1 MWYALAC
8 VDGGG
13 VSEENTM
20 VGLSQRQVLDVWA
33 ERGVAIVV
41 YDCSEQQI
49 VRFVGLHTSSP
60 ILTWRAYCAVSMGEQ
75 KLGWNRKSWIQ
86 GFQCSWHHHM

>member
-8 VDGGG
+8 VDGG

-20 VGLSQRQVLDVWA
+20 AGLSQRQVLDVWA
-33 ERGVAIVV
+33 ERSVTSVV
-41 YDCSEQQI
+41 YDCSEKQI

-60 ILTWRAYCAVSMGEQ
+60 ILTWRAYYAVCMGEQ
-75 KLGWNRKSWIQ
+75 KLGWNRKSWVQ
-86 GFQCSWHHHM
+86 GF